1 MEEFTKKGFFTLE
14 DGSSSKDLKPPKKN
28 VGNKRSRKEINQS
41 KDSAGG
47 LNDENEDEDDQIQN
61 QYNL

>member
-1 MEEFTKKGFFTLE
+1 MEEFTKKGYFTLE

-41 KDSAGG
+41 
-47 LNDENEDEDDQIQN
+47 
-61 QYNL
+61 